1 METAIKEPKDT
12 TRVRRNL
19 LRWYRL
25 HGRDFPWRAPE
36 PDPYV
41 VMVSEVM
48 LQQTQASRVA
58 DLLPAFLD
66 RFPTVHHLAQASNA
80 EVVMVWK
87 GLGYNSRA
95 LRLRDAARMI
105 VNEFQGSVPST
116 VEDLLRLP
124 GIGPYASAA
133 ISTFA
138 FDTRVV
144 VLDVNVRRVYS
155 RLFTTQPHTAAIED
169 DHTLSD
175 FAARLIPRRHPSE
188 WHHAVMDL
196 GATVCMA
203 RRTLCSSCPL
213 RTVCPSRHLEHA
225 APPPTTPRKT
235 EPMFRGQPRRLWRGR
250 VVQALRSVEG
260 RIDAATLQFM
270 VFGVVDHSERVV
282 VDYLLRALESDSLIT
297 RDSGYV
303 RLTD

>member
-203 RRTLCSSCPL
+203 RRTLCSTCPL
-213 RTVCPSRHLEHA
+213 RTVCPSRHLENA
-225 APPPTTPRKT
+225 APPPQKPRKA
-235 EPMFRGQPRRLWRGR
+235 EPQFRDEPRRLWRGR
-250 VVQALRSVEG
+250 IIEALRSINGTVAVE
-260 RIDAATLQFM
+260 DLASM
-270 VFGVVDHSERVV
+270 VFGVRRPSEVALVERMFE
-282 VDYLLRALESDSLIT
+282 ALESDGLIS
-297 RDSGYV
+297 RSAGFV
-303 RLTD
+303 KLTD